1 VFDTK
6 QSNKQ
11 RLCGQCQHRFTNHLV
26 CSENDPVSL
35 LRGLECELFDYVPIC
50 SFCVLQVSSGF

>member
-1 VFDTK
+1 
-6 QSNKQ
+6 
-11 RLCGQCQHRFTNHLV
+11 LCGQCQHRFTNHLV